1 LAAAVA
7 AGDEVRP
14 VTSPMTRA
22 ADGAARTAVEVR
34 MEALSRHYGPV
45 VALDRLDLTLQP
57 GELIVLLGPSGCGKT
72 TTLRLL
78 AGLEDADAGQIFV
91 GGKDITRLPAS
102 KRDMGMV
109 FQAYSLFPHMTVRQN
124 VAFGLRLRRI
134 GAAQRDKRA
143 MEMLELVDLPT
154 QADRYPHQL
163 SGGQQQR
170 VALARALAIEP
181 QVLLLDEPLS
191 ALDAKVRAQLRDQI
205 RRIQLEV
212 GITTLFV
219 THDQE
224 EALAIADR
232 VGVMRAGHLEQLAPP
247 TEVYSRP
254 ATSFVAEFVGLSNR
268 LSGTVRGGDVIVCG
282 CTLPL
287 VERDT
292 PDGEVVA
299 LVRPEAVGLAP
310 SASSESGP
318 LAGTVIAVTFLG
330 ATSRVTVDLGGTSVL
345 AQLPTSDATALS
357 AGSRVTLTIRPD
369 PVLVSGNSEA
379 AGSLAEE
386 EA

>member
-1 LAAAVA
+1 MSAAAAA
-7 AGDEVRP
+7 AGDEVTH
-14 VTSPMTRA
+14 VTSPTTSSQNT
-22 ADGAARTAVEVR
+22 AARTGVEVR
-34 MEALSRHYGPV
+34 MEGLTRRYGSV
-45 VALDRLDLTLQP
+45 LALDGLDLTVRA
-57 GELIVLLGPSGCGKT
+57 GELVALLGPSGCGKT

-78 AGLEDADAGQIFV
+78 AGLEDADAGQITV
-91 GGKDITRLPAS
+91 GGKDVIHLPAS

-124 VAFGLRLRRI
+124 VAFGLRLRRV
-134 GAAQRDKRA
+134 AAAERDRRA
-143 MEMLELVDLPT
+143 IEMLELVGLST
-154 QADRYPHQL
+154 QADRYPHQI

-232 VGVMRAGHLEQLAPP
+232 VGVMREGRIEQLAPP

-254 ATSFVAEFVGLSNR
+254 ATSFVAEFVGLTNR
-268 LSGTVRGGDVIVCG
+268 LAGTVSGGTVTVRGRD
-282 CTLPL
+282 LPL
-287 VERDT
+287 VDLST
-292 PDGEVVA
+292 PPGPATA
-299 LVRPEAVGLAP
+299 LVRPEAVTLASDS
-310 SASSESGP
+310 SAESGP
-318 LAGTVIAVTFLG
+318 LTGTVIATTFLG
-330 ATSRVTVDLGGTSVL
+330 ATSRITVDLGDATIL

-357 AGSRVTLTIRPD
+357 AGSRVALSIRPD
-369 PVLVSGNSEA
+369 PVLVSGDATAASE
-379 AGSLAEE
+379 G
-386 EA
+386 

>member
-1 LAAAVA
+1 MAS
-7 AGDEVRP
+7 
-14 VTSPMTRA
+14 SPMIRTQE
-22 ADGAARTAVEVR
+22 DAARTAVEVR
-34 MEALSRHYGPV
+34 MEGLSRHYGPV

-57 GELIVLLGPSGCGKT
+57 GELVALLGPSGCGKT
-72 TTLRLL
+72 TTLRLV
-78 AGLEDADAGQIFV
+78 AGLEDADTGRITV
-91 GGKDITRLPAS
+91 GGKDITHLSAA

-124 VAFGLRLRRI
+124 VAFGLRLRKVS
-134 GAAQRDKRA
+134 AAQRDKRA
-143 MEMLELVDLPT
+143 IEMLDLVGLST
-154 QADRYPHQL
+154 QADRYPHQI

-191 ALDAKVRAQLRDQI
+191 ALDAKVRAQLRDEI

-232 VGVMRAGHLEQLAPP
+232 VGVMKDGRLEQLAPP

-268 LSGTVRGGDVIVCG
+268 LAGEVRGGEVTVRGV
-282 CTLPL
+282 TLPL
-287 VERDT
+287 VERDV
-292 PDGEVVA
+292 PDGQVVA
-299 LVRPEAVGLAP
+299 LIRPEAVTLASHT
-310 SASSESGP
+310 SAESGP
-318 LAGTVIAVTFLG
+318 LVGTVIAVTFLG
-330 ATSRVTVDLGGTSVL
+330 ATSRVTVDLGDTRVL
-345 AQLPTSDATALS
+345 AQLPTSEATTLP
-357 AGSRVTLTIRPD
+357 AGSPVVLTIRPD
-369 PVLVSGNSEA
+369 PVLVSAASDPAAVA
-379 AGSLAEE
+379 AGE

>member
-1 LAAAVA
+1 
-7 AGDEVRP
+7 
-14 VTSPMTRA
+14 VTSSPMTRTQ
-22 ADGAARTAVEVR
+22 DGAARTAVEVR
-34 MEALSRHYGPV
+34 MEGLSRHYGRV
-45 VALDRLDLTLQP
+45 VALDRLDLTVQP
-57 GELIVLLGPSGCGKT
+57 GELVALLGPSGCGKT

-78 AGLEDADAGQIFV
+78 AGLEDTDTGRIFV
-91 GGKDITRLPAS
+91 GGKEITRVPAN

-124 VAFGLRLRRI
+124 VAFGLRLRKVS
-134 GAAQRDKRA
+134 AAQRDKRA
-143 MEMLELVDLPT
+143 IEMLDLVGLST
-154 QADRYPHQL
+154 QADRYPHQI

-191 ALDAKVRAQLRDQI
+191 ALDAKVRAQLRDEI

-232 VGVMRAGHLEQLAPP
+232 VGVMREGRLDQLAPP

-268 LSGTVRGGDVIVCG
+268 LAGEVRGGEVIVRG

-287 VERDT
+287 VERDV
-292 PDGEVVA
+292 PDGGVVA
-299 LVRPEAVGLAP
+299 LIRPEAVTLASHV
-310 SASSESGP
+310 SAESGP
-318 LAGTVIAVTFLG
+318 LVGTVIAVTFLG
-330 ATSRVTVDLGGTSVL
+330 ATSRVTVDLGDTRVL
-345 AQLPTSDATALS
+345 AQLSTSEAATLS
-357 AGSRVTLTIRPD
+357 AGSRVALTIRPD
-369 PVLVSGNSEA
+369 PVLVS
-379 AGSLAEE
+379 AGSDPAALAAEE
-386 EA
+386 EV

>member
-1 LAAAVA
+1 M
-7 AGDEVRP
+7 
-14 VTSPMTRA
+14 TSPLSRTQ
-22 ADGAARTAVEVR
+22 DTAARTAVEVR
-34 MEALSRHYGPV
+34 MEGLSRHYGPV

-57 GELIVLLGPSGCGKT
+57 GELVALLGPSGCGKT

-78 AGLEDADAGQIFV
+78 AGLEDADAGGITV

-124 VAFGLRLRRI
+124 VAFGLRLRRVA
-134 GAAQRDKRA
+134 GAQRDKRA
-143 MEMLELVDLPT
+143 MDMLELVGLSS
-154 QADRYPHQL
+154 QADRYPNQI

-232 VGVMRAGHLEQLAPP
+232 VGVMREGRLDQLATP

-254 ATSFVAEFVGLSNR
+254 ATSFVAEFVGLTNR
-268 LSGTVRGGDVIVCG
+268 LPGTVSGATVTVRGRD
-282 CTLPL
+282 LPL
-287 VERDT
+287 VDLAT
-292 PDGEVVA
+292 PPGPVTA
-299 LVRPEAVGLAP
+299 LVRPEAVTLA
-310 SASSESGP
+310 SDSSGESGP
-318 LAGTVIAVTFLG
+318 LTGTVIASTFLG
-330 ATSRVTVDLGGTSVL
+330 ATSRVTVDLGDTTIL
-345 AQLPTSDATALS
+345 AQLATSDATALP

-369 PVLVSGNSEA
+369 PVLVSADSAPE
-379 AGSLAEE
+379 AEE
-386 EA
+386 

>member
-1 LAAAVA
+1 
-7 AGDEVRP
+7 
-14 VTSPMTRA
+14 
-22 ADGAARTAVEVR
+22 VEVR
-34 MEALSRHYGPV
+34 LTGLRRHYGPV
-45 VALDRLDLTLQP
+45 VALDGVDLIIEP
-57 GELIVLLGPSGCGKT
+57 GELVALLGPSGCGKT

-78 AGLEDADAGQIFV
+78 AGLEDADTGNITVA
-91 GGKDITRLPAS
+91 GKDITHVPAS

-109 FQAYSLFPHMTVRQN
+109 FQAYSLFPHMTVRDN
-124 VAFGLRLRRI
+124 VAFGLRLRRA
-134 GAAQRDKRA
+134 GKADRNQRA
-143 MEMLELVDLPT
+143 VEMLELVGLSG
-154 QADRYPHQL
+154 QAGRYAHQL

-232 VGVMRAGHLEQLAPP
+232 VGVMKEGRIEQLGPP
-247 TEVYSRP
+247 TEIYSRP
-254 ATSFVAEFVGLSNR
+254 ATSFVAEFVGLTNR
-268 LSGTVRGGDVIVCG
+268 LAGDVSGGQVTVRGCA
-282 CTLPL
+282 LPL
-287 VERDT
+287 VDSGT
-292 PDGEVVA
+292 PDGRAVA
-299 LVRPEAVGLAP
+299 LVRPEAVTLA
-310 SASSESGP
+310 SGGSGEQGP

-330 ATSRVTVDLGGTSVL
+330 ATSRVTVDLGDTTIL
-345 AQLPTSDATALS
+345 AQLTTSDAAALP

-369 PVLVSGNSEA
+369 PVLVAADAPATGEA
-379 AGSLAEE
+379 
-386 EA
+386 

>member
-1 LAAAVA
+1 
-7 AGDEVRP
+7 
-14 VTSPMTRA
+14 
-22 ADGAARTAVEVR
+22 
-34 MEALSRHYGPV
+34 MEGLSRNYGPV
-45 VALDRLDLTLQP
+45 VALDRLDLTVQP
-57 GELIVLLGPSGCGKT
+57 GELVALLGPSGCGKT

-78 AGLEDADAGQIFV
+78 AGLEDADAGSITV
-91 GGKDITRLPAS
+91 GGKDIIRLPAS

-124 VAFGLRLRRI
+124 VAFGLRLRRV
-134 GAAQRDKRA
+134 AAARRDKRA
-143 MEMLELVDLPT
+143 MDMLDLVGLSS
-154 QADRYPHQL
+154 QADRYPNQI

-232 VGVMRAGHLEQLAPP
+232 VGVMREGRLEQLATP
-247 TEVYSRP
+247 TDVYSRP

-268 LSGTVRGGDVIVCG
+268 LPGTVSGATVTVRGRD
-282 CTLPL
+282 LPL
-287 VERDT
+287 VDLTT
-292 PDGEVVA
+292 PAGPVTA
-299 LVRPEAVGLAP
+299 LVRPEAVTLA
-310 SASSESGP
+310 SDSSGESGP
-318 LAGTVIAVTFLG
+318 LTGTVIASTFLG
-330 ATSRVTVDLGGTSVL
+330 ATSRVTVDLGDTTIL
-345 AQLPTSDATALS
+345 AQLATADATALP
-357 AGSRVTLTIRPD
+357 AGSRVSLTIRPD
-369 PVLVSGNSEA
+369 PVLVSLDSA
-379 AGSLAEE
+379 PKAEE
-386 EA
+386 

>member
-1 LAAAVA
+1 
-7 AGDEVRP
+7 
-14 VTSPMTRA
+14 VTSSPMTRTQ
-22 ADGAARTAVEVR
+22 DGLARTAVEVR
-34 MEALSRHYGPV
+34 MEELSRHYGPV
-45 VALDRLDLTLQP
+45 VALDRFDLTLQP
-57 GELIVLLGPSGCGKT
+57 GELVVLLGPSGCGKT

-78 AGLEDADAGQIFV
+78 AGLEDADTGQIFV
-91 GGKDITRLPAS
+91 GGRDITRVPAN

-124 VAFGLRLRRI
+124 VAFGLRLRRV
-134 GAAQRDKRA
+134 GAAQRDKHA
-143 MEMLELVDLPT
+143 LEMLELVGLST

-170 VALARALAIEP
+170 VALARALAIQP

-191 ALDAKVRAQLRDQI
+191 ALDAKVRAQLRDEI

-232 VGVMRAGHLEQLAPP
+232 VGVMREGHLEQLAPP

-254 ATSFVAEFVGLSNR
+254 ATSFVAQFVGLTNR
-268 LSGTVRGGDVIVCG
+268 LAGEVRAGQLTVRG

-287 VERDT
+287 VEADT
-292 PDGEVVA
+292 PDGQVVA
-299 LVRPEAVGLAP
+299 LVRPEAVTLASHDAP
-310 SASSESGP
+310 ESGP
-318 LAGTVIAVTFLG
+318 LTGTVIAVTFLG
-330 ATSRVTVDLGGTSVL
+330 ATSRVTVDLGDATIL
-345 AQLPTSDATALS
+345 AQLPTADATALP
-357 AGSRVTLTIRPD
+357 AGSRVALTIRPD
-369 PVLVSGNSEA
+369 PVLVS
-379 AGSLAEE
+379 AGSELAVAVAGEE
-386 EA
+386 T